1 MSILAA
7 MAQTEYHVPKVL
19 AEIHGDVSSASAL
32 CPFQTQKSTPTRIR
46 MFCPGSVLP
55 VMLFFCTTS
64 LLASMAV
71 LYLVLNSPP
80 PHCTEA
86 CETEESQASVVSL
99 APDLLLP
106 LLAVITRHVPSV
118 ARYLVACMAWLWPL
132 GILFL
137 LPIAFVA
144 LLYFTAFLVQLYC
157 LRDWLIG
164 GLRGTAASSS
174 GSSSSTEEPY
184 LNTDHLLRRLV
195 AVMWEAHGRAF
206 HGYEVVGME
215 KLPAPGEGA
224 FLVYY
229 HGTIPLDAYYFIARH
244 IIKRN
249 RLPIPVVDRF
259 LFRLPGLQR
268 ILRLTCALEGSVEE
282 CVALLNPTLAESS
295 KSLRSNSNSNN
306 PKILDARNHDAIEI
320 GETSTRAEQEKE
332 QQEGDEEMRTV
343 SSQAGEVLLLS
354 PGGVREALFSD
365 EYYSVLWGKRRGFA
379 RIAIKAKRPIYPV
392 FTENIREGIRLVQY
406 GKCWLRRL
414 YEFTRLPF
422 GLFYGYFP
430 VKLRTH
436 IGDPI
441 YPRIGETDEQL
452 ADRTREAIEDMIL
465 RYQWRPGNVVIA
477 LLQRFPCFDAW
488 VQSKNAQNYH
498 SRRRKDS
505 QIIMDFS
512 G

>member
-1 MSILAA
+1 
-7 MAQTEYHVPKVL
+7 MAKTKH
-19 AEIHGDVSSASAL
+19 
-32 CPFQTQKSTPTRIR
+32 STPSHIR
-46 MFCPGSVLP
+46 MFCLGSVLP

-64 LLASMAV
+64 LIASMAV

-80 PHCTEA
+80 PCCTEA
-86 CETEESQASVVSL
+86 CETEESQVSVVSL

-106 LLAVITRHVPSV
+106 LLAVITRHVPSA
-118 ARYLVACMAWLWPL
+118 ARYLVACMTWLWPL

-144 LLYFTAFLVQLYC
+144 LLYFTAFMVQLYC

-164 GLRGTAASSS
+164 GFRGTAATTSSNSS
-174 GSSSSTEEPY
+174 GAEESH
-184 LNTDHLLRRLV
+184 LNTDHLLRRLI
-195 AVMWEAHGRAF
+195 AAMWEAHGRAF

-244 IIKRN
+244 IIKRD

-268 ILRLTCALEGSVEE
+268 ILRLSCALEGSVEE
-282 CVALLNPTLAESS
+282 CVALLNPSLAESN
-295 KSLRSNSNSNN
+295 KSHHSNNNSNN
-306 PKILDARNHDAIEI
+306 PSSSPAA
-320 GETSTRAEQEKE
+320 
-332 QQEGDEEMRTV
+332 QQEGAEEMGTV
-343 SSQAGEVLLLS
+343 SSKAGEVLLLS

-422 GLFYGYFP
+422 GIFYGYFP

-441 YPRIGETDEQL
+441 YPHEGETDEQL
-452 ADRTREAIEDMIL
+452 ADRAREAIEDMIL

-505 QIIMDFS
+505 
-512 G
+512 